1 MLDRM
6 NEAIETVLDKYSV
19 TDGDGQD
26 EPEQE
31 GSAEKKSKYT
41 LEKDQLEIL
50 NVISNYADFYC
61 SNMDIKR
68 DSEYKFTYAIHALN
82 HVLK

>member
-19 TDGDGQD
+19 ADVGEGED
-26 EPEQE
+26 EPE
-31 GSAEKKSKYT
+31 EKVVKSKYN

-50 NVISNYADFYC
+50 NVISNYADFYY

-68 DSEYKFTYAIHALN
+68 DSEYKFTYVKLIF
-82 HVLK
+82 